1 MNPPGILVCGFGT
14 NTCLQ
19 CDYRGFTKLEN
30 KEEKGHTLKFE
41 DGMMIPWIFFF
52 FFLVI
57 LFNFQ
62 TMLQKINF
70 LKFLWIFF

>member
-1 MNPPGILVCGFGT
+1 VCGFGT

>member
-52 FFLVI
+52 FFWLYY
-57 LFNFQ
+57 L
-62 TMLQKINF
+62 
-70 LKFLWIFF
+70 IFRLCYRKLIF

>member
-1 MNPPGILVCGFGT
+1 LVCGFGT

-41 DGMMIPWIFFF
+41 DGMMIPWMSF
-52 FFLVI
+52 V
-57 LFNFQ
+57 
-62 TMLQKINF
+62 
-70 LKFLWIFF
+70 

>member
-52 FFLVI
+52 FLVI